1 MEKLNFKLMKHFAI
15 ILLWISGWNLHSQA
29 SSWNQL
35 CKLDSRMNH
44 SSGILS
50 LNQGLSFWTQ
60 VDNNSPEEIYEI
72 STDCRVLRTLKMTNV
87 SKTDWEDITTD
98 YKGTIYIGD
107 FGNNNNDR
115 SNLKI
120 YILKNVDQHSSDQI
134 TAERITFSYANQK
147 DFPPSSAEQNFDME
161 AMVWYQ
167 DSLHLFSK
175 NRTSPFT
182 GYTYQYTMPAI
193 PGDYK
198 LSPVDSFKTGPGP
211 MLFFWITGAAIN
223 PVEKQ
228 LILLS
233 HDRIW
238 MFTDFQSSRFFQGKS
253 QMIVLPTFTQKEG
266 ICYAKDNTWYLTD
279 EYNSTINLG
288 GNLYEMKLDQ
298 ATNSAEAEEFNFEIH
313 PNPVQEFLQILFHD
327 DGESHDVR
335 IYNFMGKLCLNYTF
349 NKLRNI
355 IPMKDLSNGIYFI
368 QTTSGKL
375 KKLISKKIVVDK

>member
-1 MEKLNFKLMKHFAI
+1 MKHFAI
-15 ILLWISGWNLHSQA
+15 ILLWISGWNLHSQT

-72 STDCRVLRTLKMTNV
+72 NTDCRVLRTLKMTNV

-115 SNLKI
+115 TNLKI

-134 TAERITFSYANQK
+134 TAEKITFSYANQK

-298 ATNSAEAEEFNFEIH
+298 ATNSTEAEEFNFEIH